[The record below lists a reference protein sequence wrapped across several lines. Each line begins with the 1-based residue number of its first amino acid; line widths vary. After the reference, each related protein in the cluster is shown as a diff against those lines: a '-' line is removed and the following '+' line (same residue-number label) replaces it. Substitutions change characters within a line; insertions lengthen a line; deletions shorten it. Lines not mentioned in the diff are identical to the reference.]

1 MSAKKAKP
9 KPKGPVLPVP
19 LKQWVDFLRGQ
30 GRTAALVALTVAAFA
45 GLWYA
50 GWREVGD
57 DVLASKE
64 YWLVQ
69 EHVHIT
75 PPPPWVH
82 RDVRFEVFR
91 DGSLEGPLSIMDD
104 DLAQRIADTYHV
116 GRELGDQRE
125 VQVVNVRRP
134 EAIRHVT
141 SAGAELVLSLVEKI
155 GRRKRPV
162 HIGLGAGYS
171 AMMVARH
178 LADRIR
184 SDPDC
189 PGLVLHALSAGGF
202 QVDKPQRS
210 PITYF
215 NYFDGALT
223 KVDFVALF
231 SHTIVPNDDYERIR
245 KSPGVQK
252 AFERADEID
261 IVVTSFAWAH
271 DEHGMLRQFLKH
283 LVDAGE
289 LESDTIRRMLDAGWT
304 GDVQFRPYSATGP
317 ILEECPV
324 RAVTLF
330 ELSDLARIAHTE
342 GKHVVLLARPC
353 GECGTLKTEALRP
366 LLTEPSLRLWTH
378 LVVDVDTAGALLK
391 SPNAA
396 DLPVAA
402 PEPTGAPG

>member
-1 MSAKKAKP
+1 MPKKKRWHPSQETDELVFAVCDRFLSQLDQQYNP
-9 KPKGPVLPVP
+9 QSLNADGGRKGAAAAIADWLKERWGRDDLTREKIYP
-19 LKQWVDFLRGQ
+19 LFWEAARRRFLFLQ
-30 GRTAALVALTVAAFA
+30 PP
-45 GLWYA
+45 
-50 GWREVGD
+50 RE
-57 DVLASKE
+57 L
-64 YWLVQ
+64 
-69 EHVHIT
+69 H
-75 PPPPWVH
+75 
-82 RDVRFEVFR
+82 
-91 DGSLEGPLSIMDD
+91 
-104 DLAQRIADTYHV
+104 LAQRIADTYHV
-116 GRELGDQRE
+116 GRELGDERE
-125 VQVVNVRRP
+125 VQVVNVRSP

-155 GRRKRPV
+155 GREKRPV

-189 PGLVLHALSAGGF
+189 PSLVLHALSAGGF

-223 KVDFVALF
+223 KVEFVALF

-271 DEHGMLRQFLKH
+271 DEHGMLRQFLEH
-283 LVDAGE
+283 LIDAGE
-289 LESDTIRRMLDAGWT
+289 LDPDTIRRMLDAGWT
-304 GDVQFRPYSATGP
+304 GDVQFRPYAATGP

-330 ELSDLARIAHTE
+330 ELSDLARIAQTE

-353 GECGTLKTEALRP
+353 GECGALKTDALKP
-366 LLTEPSLRLWTH
+366 LLTERSLRLWTH
-378 LVVDVDTAGALLK
+378 LVLDVDTAGALLK
-391 SPNAA
+391 SSPAGDVPIATQEPSGAA
-396 DLPVAA
+396 
-402 PEPTGAPG
+402 G

>member
-1 MSAKKAKP
+1 MPKKKRWHPSQETDELVFAVCDRFLAQLDQQYNP
-9 KPKGPVLPVP
+9 QSLNADGGRKGAAAAIADWLRDRWGRDDLTREKIYP
-19 LKQWVDFLRGQ
+19 LFWEAARRRFLFLQ
-30 GRTAALVALTVAAFA
+30 PP
-45 GLWYA
+45 
-50 GWREVGD
+50 RE
-57 DVLASKE
+57 L
-64 YWLVQ
+64 
-69 EHVHIT
+69 H
-75 PPPPWVH
+75 
-82 RDVRFEVFR
+82 
-91 DGSLEGPLSIMDD
+91 
-104 DLAQRIADTYHV
+104 LAQRIADTYHV

-125 VQVVNVRRP
+125 VQVVNVRSP

-155 GRRKRPV
+155 GRKKQPV

-189 PGLVLHALSAGGF
+189 PSLVLHALSAGGF

-210 PITYF
+210 PTTYF

-245 KSPGVQK
+245 TSPGVQK

-271 DEHGMLRQFLKH
+271 DEHGMLRQFLGH
-283 LVDAGE
+283 LVEAGE
-289 LESDTIRRMLDAGWT
+289 LDRDTLRRMLDVGWT
-304 GDVQFRPYSATGP
+304 GDVQFRPYSGTGP

-330 ELSDLARIAHTE
+330 ELSDLVRIAHTE

-353 GECGTLKTEALRP
+353 GECGALKTEALKP

-378 LVVDVDTAGALLK
+378 LVLDVDTAGALLK
-391 SPNAA
+391 TTNPGEIA
-396 DLPVAA
+396 VGTQ
-402 PEPTGAPG
+402 EPTGALG